1 MKTGKTLIDLVRTR
15 LGGSTAKKAN
25 LERKGTEHA
34 TIAQTREHSSV

>member
-15 LGGSTAKKAN
+15 LGGSAAKKTN
-25 LERKGTEHA
+25 LERKRTKRT